1 MSQATRPEPAI
12 VVIFGASGDLT
23 RRKLVPALFTLYRRG
38 MLPEHFAVVGTAR
51 SSLDDAA
58 FRARMADGPSGAD
71 AHSDEWEAFA
81 RHLHYQTLAYDSGG
95 DYAALAS
102 RLEELAA
109 VHGTGA
115 NRLFNLALPP
125 ALYETVARR
134 LAGAGLATPAPGG
147 WVRLVVEKPFG
158 RDLASAR
165 TLDAAIRE
173 GFEEPQVF
181 RIDHYMAKETV
192 QNILMFRFANAIF
205 EPIWNRRY
213 IDQVRITATESLGV
227 EHRAGYYETA
237 GVLRDMFQ
245 NHMMQLLAL
254 VAAEPPPRYEPELVR
269 DEKIKL
275 LDSIRPFDIGDRWH
289 DLVLGQYDAGTVDG
303 APVPGYREETG
314 VAPGSLTAT
323 YATVRLRIDNWRWQ
337 GVPFYL
343 TSGKRL
349 RAKETRIDIRFKEV
363 PLQLF
368 REVVGDDIGA
378 NWLTLGIY
386 PDEEIRLSI
395 QAKQP
400 GDRPVLRPVSLR
412 FDYGEGN
419 DGTSVDAYEKSL
431 ADALRGDHTLFW
443 RADGLEE
450 SWSLFAP
457 IISVCEACGERE
469 NNLFRYPA
477 GSEGPRE
484 ATRRFA
490 ALREPAPREPAPR
503 RRT

>member
-1 MSQATRPEPAI
+1 MFRTERSESAI

-23 RRKLVPALFTLYRRG
+23 RRKLIPALFTLYRRK
-38 MLPEHFAVVGTAR
+38 MLPEHFAILGTAR
-51 SSLDDAA
+51 SAMDDAA
-58 FRARMADGPSGAD
+58 FRDAVADGPHLVETERGRWS
-71 AHSDEWEAFA
+71 EFA
-81 RHLHYQTLAYDSGG
+81 RHLHYQPLAYDDAG
-95 DYAALAS
+95 DYASLSA
-102 RLEELAA
+102 RLDELAA
-109 VHGTGA
+109 AHGTGS

-125 ALYETVARR
+125 TLYETVARR
-134 LAGAGLATPAPGG
+134 LAGAGLASSTDGG

-158 RDLASAR
+158 RDLTTAR

-173 GFEEPQVF
+173 GFEEQQVF

-275 LDSIRPFDIGDRWH
+275 LDSIRPFETDDKWRN
-289 DLVLGQYDAGTVDG
+289 LVLGQYEAGTVDG
-303 APVPGYREETG
+303 EPVPGYREESG
-314 VAPGSLTAT
+314 VHPNSLTPT

-349 RAKETRIDIRFKEV
+349 GAKQTRIDIRFKEV

-368 REVVGDDIGA
+368 REVVGDNIGA

-386 PDEEIRLSI
+386 PDEEILLSI

-419 DGTSVDAYEKSL
+419 DGHAVDAYEKSL

-443 RADGLEE
+443 RSDGLEE
-450 SWSLFAP
+450 SWSLFEP
-457 IISVCEACGERE
+457 IISVCESCGERE
-469 NNLFRYPA
+469 TNLFHYPA
-477 GSEGPRE
+477 GSDGPKE
-484 ATRRFA
+484 AARRFA
-490 ALREPAPREPAPR
+490 TLREPAPR
-503 RRT
+503 RRP

>member
-1 MSQATRPEPAI
+1 MSEHERLDPATI
-12 VVIFGASGDLT
+12 VIFGASGDLT
-23 RRKLVPALFTLYRRG
+23 RRKLIPALFTLHRG
-38 MLPEHFAVVGTAR
+38 GLLPECFVVLGTAR
-51 SSLDDAA
+51 SELDDTA
-58 FRARMADGPSGAD
+58 FRQRMAAGLFGDGAPAAGW
-71 AHSDEWEAFA
+71 DEFA
-81 RHLHYQTLAYDSGG
+81 RHLHYQPLAYDDAG
-95 DYAALAS
+95 DYRALAA
-102 RLEELAA
+102 RLDELAA
-109 VHGTGA
+109 THDTGG

-134 LAGAGLATPAPGG
+134 LAAAGLASEGPDR

-165 TLDAAIRE
+165 ELDAAIRE
-173 GFEEPQVF
+173 GFAEHQVF

-213 IDQVRITATESLGV
+213 IDQVRITAAESLGV
-227 EHRAGYYETA
+227 EHRAGYYESA

-269 DEKIKL
+269 DEKVKL
-275 LDSIRPFDIGDRWH
+275 LGSVRPLPLDDKWRQ
-289 DLVLGQYDAGTVDG
+289 LVLGQYDAGTAAG
-303 APVPGYREETG
+303 PVPGYRDEPG
-314 VAPGSLTAT
+314 VAPGSQTAT
-323 YATVRLRIDNWRWQ
+323 FATVRLWIDNWRWQ

-349 RAKETRIDIRFKEV
+349 GAKRTHIEIRFKEV

-368 REVVGDDIGA
+368 REVVGEDIGH

-395 QAKQP
+395 QAKRP
-400 GDRPVLRPVSLR
+400 GDRPVLRPVSLH
-412 FDYGEGN
+412 FDYAEGH
-419 DGTSVDAYEKSL
+419 DGRAVDAYEKSL

-443 RADGLEE
+443 RSDGLQA
-450 SWSLFAP
+450 SWALFDP
-457 IISVCEACGERE
+457 IISACEACGERGA
-469 NNLFRYPA
+469 NLFRYPA
-477 GSEGPRE
+477 GSDGPDE
-484 ATRRFA
+484 LYRRFP
-490 ALREPAPREPAPR
+490 ALREPAP
-503 RRT
+503 